1 MTPNAEGAPGDSGQL
16 ELEGHT
22 GTWRVKDGT
31 LTVTCLTMG
40 IAPKSARV
48 LGNPDLL
55 ARRLLQEIHREWKL
69 TRP

>member
-1 MTPNAEGAPGDSGQL
+1 MIVNAEGAPGDSGQL

-22 GTWRVKDGT
+22 GTWTVKDGT

-48 LGNPDLL
+48 LDNPDFL
-55 ARRLLQEIHREWKL
+55 ARLLLQEMHREWKL